1 MISKKKIVIGIMI
14 CLLIGSGI
22 RIYVLNKKAERQKKE
37 YFQVNETVEFGR
49 DFNNSSDSIIDGYT
63 VKVLGAELFSM
74 KEFYKNYNL
83 VSEDEELAED
93 TAVKYYYVV
102 KALFSNEDNEDV
114 EKVGVNLSAMT
125 LVGTDYSA
133 VVNQMSYELINPDMP
148 KGLGFSLLQGTS
160 REVLIPYAI
169 IPDNIAANEKKAY
182 ETLKENPP
190 MFQITSYPVKKLIET
205 K

>member
-1 MISKKKIVIGIMI
+1 M
-14 CLLIGSGI
+14 
-22 RIYVLNKKAERQKKE
+22 NKKAERQKKE

-102 KALFSNEDNEDV
+102 KALFSNEDNE
-114 EKVGVNLSAMT
+114 KVGVNLSAMT

-190 MFQITSYPVKKLIET
+190 MFK
-205 K
+205 

>member
-22 RIYVLNKKAERQKKE
+22 RIYALNKKAERQKKE

-160 REVLIPYAI
+160 REVLI
-169 IPDNIAANEKKAY
+169 AANEKKAY

>member
-22 RIYVLNKKAERQKKE
+22 RIYALNKKAERQKKE

-63 VKVLGAELFSM
+63 VKVVGAELFSM

-102 KALFSNEDNEDV
+102 
-114 EKVGVNLSAMT
+114 KVGVNLSAMT

>member
-22 RIYVLNKKAERQKKE
+22 RIYALNKKAERQKKE

-182 ETLKENPP
+182 ETLKENTP

>member
-22 RIYVLNKKAERQKKE
+22 RIYALNKKAERQKKE

-102 KALFSNEDNEDV
+102 KALFF
-114 EKVGVNLSAMT
+114 K
-125 LVGTDYSA
+125 
-133 VVNQMSYELINPDMP
+133 
-148 KGLGFSLLQGTS
+148 
-160 REVLIPYAI
+160 RR
-169 IPDNIAANEKKAY
+169 
-182 ETLKENPP
+182 
-190 MFQITSYPVKKLIET
+190 
-205 K
+205 